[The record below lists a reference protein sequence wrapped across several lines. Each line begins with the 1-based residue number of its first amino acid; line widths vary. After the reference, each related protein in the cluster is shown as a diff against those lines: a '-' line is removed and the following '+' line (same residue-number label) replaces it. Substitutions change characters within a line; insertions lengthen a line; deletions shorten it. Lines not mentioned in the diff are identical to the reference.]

1 MDFVRRR
8 LSQGGSDDEKSL
20 SSSFSEG
27 TSRFFSSMRAKKNGL
42 MTNLS
47 NKLENVM
54 KTSSD
59 SDSVSSDEPL
69 PAQTTRFS
77 SADAYNYGTNV
88 LYDSDPETQ
97 SPRTRHSSS
106 GNSDS
111 DGGKEIIHPRP
122 VNMSFEEPL
131 YSPTLKN
138 EKFNYIKTNSVEV
151 KKPVNHTVQPNATN
165 HEIKADVHASNLQC
179 IGIKKVNNADVDPT
193 RKPNVNGIAENEN
206 SDDSNGVKKPPKLKR
221 RSSTVDEM
229 LFDDYVAPEEEKDE
243 RVEESRDTVG
253 EDLIPKTRKTIAVMR
268 DLISFDDTEPD
279 ENENLSPRKR
289 SPHSSVSSTNSS
301 DINYFPGSMD
311 SSETEYGDYQIQ
323 RSESMGSENSWT
335 SSYSVDSQPD
345 DLTLECIEF
354 MKHFVEMIFDARF
367 VIYFYLLCFPFTKGR
382 HFVFTPNYS
391 SSTSTSSSVSSNTT
405 LSRAELF
412 CLKVV
417 GLGYGR

>member
-1 MDFVRRR
+1 
-8 LSQGGSDDEKSL
+8 
-20 SSSFSEG
+20 
-27 TSRFFSSMRAKKNGL
+27 
-42 MTNLS
+42 
-47 NKLENVM
+47 M

-69 PAQTTRFS
+69 PAQTTRYS

-229 LFDDYVAPEEEKDE
+229 LFDDYVAPAEEEKDE
-243 RVEESRDTVG
+243 RVEESRDTVS

-382 HFVFTPNYS
+382 HFVFIPNSS

-412 CLKVV
+412 LS
-417 GLGYGR
+417 